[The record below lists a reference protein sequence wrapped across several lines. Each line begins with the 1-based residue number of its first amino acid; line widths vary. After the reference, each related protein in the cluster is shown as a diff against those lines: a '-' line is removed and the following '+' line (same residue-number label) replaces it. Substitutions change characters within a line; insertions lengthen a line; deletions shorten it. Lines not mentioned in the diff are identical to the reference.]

1 MRILLKPVWFV
12 LFLILLA
19 VNLIMTIGMKV
30 GEKAFGFFILVMIL
44 GGIMSVTNQCWDSLK
59 CVGFLSA
66 VGFVA
71 LFIVV
76 VAQVF
81 LEEWRDSVRERLFSR
96 G

>member
-66 VGFVA
+66 AGFVA

>member
-1 MRILLKPVWFV
+1 MRIILKPVWFV
-12 LFLILLA
+12 LFLVLVA
-19 VNLIMTIGMKV
+19 VNLIMSIGMKI
-30 GEKAFGFFILVMIL
+30 GERAFGFFILVMIL

-66 VGFVA
+66 AGFVA

>member
-12 LFLILLA
+12 LFLVLVA
-19 VNLIMTIGMKV
+19 ANLIMTIGMKI
-30 GEKAFGFFILVMIL
+30 GEKLFGLYFLIMIL
-44 GGIMSVTNQCWDSLK
+44 GASMSLIYKTWESLK

-66 VGFVA
+66 AGFVA

>member
-66 VGFVA
+66 AGLPFHCPA
-71 LFIVV
+71 
-76 VAQVF
+76 
-81 LEEWRDSVRERLFSR
+81 D
-96 G
+96 